1 MMTSLNGDIFRV
13 LAFCAGNSTVPGE
26 FPSQRSVMRN
36 IVMSSLI
43 CARTNSWVNNRE
55 AGDLRRHRTHY
66 DDSVMKGVGLRH
78 RNSHIHPSHFWGF
91 HAVADKPLIRIAF
104 KFGGRTHCGTPQASP
119 NTCRFL
125 TSWFVGQFVRI
136 SKQTAGGIDLK
147 FGGWIHYGIGQAW
160 WPLPGLMNFLQ
171 HSAES

>member
-1 MMTSLNGDIFRV
+1 MVNLSSCMAAQLPLMLCMISKNNDFGVVWLYFGVVWFRSIYPCSPVICPCHMMTSLNGH
-13 LAFCAGNSTVPGE
+13 
-26 FPSQRSVMRN
+26 
-36 IVMSSLI
+36 
-43 CARTNSWVNNRE
+43 
-55 AGDLRRHRTHY
+55 HRTHY

-91 HAVADKPLIRIAF
+91 DAVADKPLIRIAF